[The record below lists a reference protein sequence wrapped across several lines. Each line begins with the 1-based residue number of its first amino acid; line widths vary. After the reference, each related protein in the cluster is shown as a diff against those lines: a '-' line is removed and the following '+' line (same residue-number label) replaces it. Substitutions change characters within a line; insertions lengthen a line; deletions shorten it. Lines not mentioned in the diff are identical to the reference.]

1 MAEPRFSSGA
11 RSSPPAS
18 SAGATSGRARPRR
31 SWRSLALRLAL
42 ALVLADALWLAWLWP
57 DWDALREGPIPKSAF
72 IASYE
77 RSLARGD
84 EIAPLRWAPVPAARI
99 SGAMKRTAVAAE
111 DARFF
116 EHEGIDF
123 EAIGDA
129 IDTNLERRRLAFGAS
144 TITQQTAKN
153 LFLSPARS
161 PLRKWHELVLT
172 RGMERNL
179 SKARI
184 LELYLNVAQFGQGV
198 FGVEA
203 AARHYWGASAAELS
217 WRQSAE
223 LAASLPSP
231 VASNPGTRTRAWQSR
246 VSRILR
252 WTSPARGD
260 RD

>member
-1 MAEPRFSSGA
+1 M
-11 RSSPPAS
+11 
-18 SAGATSGRARPRR
+18 
-31 SWRSLALRLAL
+31 
-42 ALVLADALWLAWLWP
+42 LVAVDALWIAWLWP
-57 DWDALREGPIPKSAF
+57 DWNTLREGSIPKSAF
-72 IASYE
+72 IEAYE

-84 EIAPLRWAPVPAARI
+84 EIAPLRWAPVKGARI
-99 SGAMKRTAVAAE
+99 SQAMKRTAVAAE

-116 EHEGIDF
+116 EHEGVDF

-129 IDTNLERRRLAFGAS
+129 IDTNLERRRFAFGAS
-144 TITQQTAKN
+144 TISQQTAKN

-161 PLRKWHELVLT
+161 PIRKWHELLLT
-172 RGMERNL
+172 WGMERRL

-203 AARHYWGASAAELS
+203 AARHYWGVSAAELS

-231 VASNPGTRTRAWQSR
+231 VAGNPGTRTRAWQSR

-252 WTSPARGD
+252 WTSPARGEPD
-260 RD
+260 